1 MYRAEVPQGSLSQQN
16 FSHLARLVKYIE
28 PRTRSALAF
37 AIGNLSRDD
46 TQYEPGH
53 GAVALIFGL
62 RIQGAT
68 DHAGRRD
75 PAFCHAIAAIDRHLD
90 AATLF
95 ETAMAFQQKIQP
107 GEDSHAQKSAW
118 YHEYVRPD
126 QSVESR
132 RSILES
138 YVAELDELPAP
149 GPSGLGSH
157 WTSEGVVM
165 PGRIVIVYADEES
178 FEAIA
183 ACAARIAEV
192 LVESDIRWTAI
203 STGREQDVPG
213 GVSIRFVPE
222 QDAGTEAADVPVY
235 RIEDVPTDPREIAE
249 QLFGASAVRAS
260 QMSELRMGWQQR
272 FGNSGGE
279 AEARRESDGGP
290 PVSVRVPSLRPAAI
304 GSASED
310 VSVEVGEDGSEK
322 LPKRESGS
330 GPGAAAT
337 RGAGDAGPKAGAAAG
352 RSESKAERGGR
363 KKSGNQIGLLIG
375 IALVLAVGG
384 AVAAVVIGTKDPG
397 KEVNQGSAPELANS
411 ADSGGEK
418 VSPPPLVI
426 EPQPTSASPTGTA
439 TDPASS
445 AGPVATAIE
454 MPSAAGK
461 TRKPPASTKKKPSSV
476 FVVP

>member
-90 AATLF
+90 AAALF
-95 ETAMAFQQKIQP
+95 ETAVEFQQKIQP
-107 GEDSHAQKSAW
+107 GEDSRSPKSAW
-118 YHEYVRPD
+118 YHAYVQPD

-138 YVAELDELPAP
+138 YVAEFDGLPAP
-149 GPSGLGSH
+149 APSGLGSR
-157 WTSEGVVM
+157 WTSDGAVM

-183 ACAARIAEV
+183 ACAARIAEI

-213 GVSIRFVPE
+213 GISIRFVPE

-235 RIEDVPTDPREIAE
+235 RLEDVPTDPREIAE

-290 PVSVRVPSLRPAAI
+290 TVSALIPSLRPPAI
-304 GSASED
+304 GSESEAIA
-310 VSVEVGEDGSEK
+310 VEIGEDGSEK

-330 GPGAAAT
+330 VPGAVT
-337 RGAGDAGPKAGAAAG
+337 RGGAEAGLKPAAAG
-352 RSESKAERGGR
+352 RKKA
-363 KKSGNQIGLLIG
+363 GNQFGLLIG

-384 AVAAVVIGTKDPG
+384 AVAAVVIGTKDPVR
-397 KEVNQGSAPELANS
+397 EVNQGSVPVLANS
-411 ADSGGEK
+411 ADPGGEK
-418 VSPPPLVI
+418 VSPPSLVVV
-426 EPQPTSASPTGTA
+426 PQATSASPATTA
-439 TDPASS
+439 IATASS
-445 AGPVATAIE
+445 TGPVTTASGVS
-454 MPSAAGK
+454 SAAASR
-461 TRKPPASTKKKPSSV
+461 RKSPASTKKKPSV
-476 FVVP
+476 IIVP